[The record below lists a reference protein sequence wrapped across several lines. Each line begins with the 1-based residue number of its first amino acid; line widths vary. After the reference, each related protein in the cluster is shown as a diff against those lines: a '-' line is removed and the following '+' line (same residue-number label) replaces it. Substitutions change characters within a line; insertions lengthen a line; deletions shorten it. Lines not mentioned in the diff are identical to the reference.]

1 MKVDQ
6 TIEIELIPEPQGALS
21 NCLHYTNYF
30 FCMFLLFYTCIRKIC
45 AYTQEKSHSGGTTIP
60 GEGGGGEEEGTPI

>member
-30 FCMFLLFYTCIRKIC
+30 FGFFYCFIRV
-45 AYTQEKSHSGGTTIP
+45 
-60 GEGGGGEEEGTPI
+60 